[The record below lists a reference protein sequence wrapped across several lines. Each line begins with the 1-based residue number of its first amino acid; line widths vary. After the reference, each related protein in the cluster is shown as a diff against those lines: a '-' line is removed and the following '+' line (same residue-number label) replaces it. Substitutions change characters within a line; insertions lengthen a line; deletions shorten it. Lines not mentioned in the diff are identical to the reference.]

1 MYDSVHGLNLA
12 LIKMC
17 LSSRAY
23 ISYAKSWMTQ
33 FTGQHFL
40 CLKMYDSVHGSA
52 FLMLNQ
58 VWQGSRACIS
68 YANPCITQFTGLYLA
83 LIKMRLSSGAY
94 ISFAKSSTSRFTGT
108 YAIMTQ
114 FQICISYVKLC
125 MPYNSCESDSVQG
138 SAFPIMSHVRLSSQ
152 SVI

>member
-1 MYDSVHGLNLA
+1 MTQFTGLNLA
-12 LIKMC
+12 LIKM
-17 LSSRAY
+17 
-23 ISYAKSWMTQ
+23 
-33 FTGQHFL
+33 F
-40 CLKMYDSVHGSA
+40 SVHRPT
-52 FLMLNQ
+52 FPMLNH
-58 VWQGSRACIS
+58 VWFPMLNYVWLSSRACIS
-68 YANPCITQFTGLYLA
+68 YAKPCITQFTGLYLA